1 MNNRPYIQAALAR
14 ERQNMLLA
22 EAEAARL
29 ARQLRSHRRSGRLPA
44 TRTSRLR
51 RIPAVLGPGWRW
63 LLAAVSGYGPSC
75 MRAPLRRGAAAV
87 RRQVQP
93 ADPAA
98 ECAEL
103 VRR

>member
-1 MNNRPYIQAALAR
+1 MNNHPYIQAALAR

-44 TRTSRLR
+44 TRTSLMR
-51 RIPAVLGPGWRW
+51 RIPALLGPAWRR
-63 LLAAVSGYGPSC
+63 LLAAMSGYGPIDE
-75 MRAPLRRGAAAV
+75 RAPLRRGAAAV
-87 RRQVQP
+87 RQEVQP
-93 ADPAA
+93 ADATA